1 MKASEF
7 INLMRKAI
15 REEVRV
21 VIKEEL
27 KAIKP
32 LLEQSRVT
40 KPSTVT
46 KLSSA
51 SKVQVKPT
59 PKPQRT
65 IPLVTM
71 DEGLASL
78 LNEGDGFGDT
88 EEWPDMNGGPMTSD
102 QYGMGGDFGEFG
114 MNGFTQQPQQF
125 TQQQSKP
132 MRDPLMRDYSSVMKA
147 ADQHAQ
153 GYRP

>member
-32 LLEQSRVT
+32 MLAEQS
-40 KPSTVT
+40 KVT

-51 SKVQVKPT
+51 PKVQVKPT

-71 DEGLASL
+71 DEGLSSL
-78 LNEGDGFGDT
+78 LSEGSGFEDT

-102 QYGMGGDFGEFG
+102 HFDMGDDFS
-114 MNGFTQQPQQF
+114 MNGFAQQHQPQQF
-125 TQQQSKP
+125 TQQPSKP
-132 MRDPLMRDYSSVMKA
+132 MRDPLMRDYSSIMKA

>member
-32 LLEQSRVT
+32 LLEQS
-40 KPSTVT
+40 KVT

-51 SKVQVKPT
+51 PKVQVKPT

-71 DEGLASL
+71 DDGLASL
-78 LNEGDGFGDT
+78 LNEGDSFGDT
-88 EEWPDMNGGPMTSD
+88 DEWPDMNGGPMTSD

-114 MNGFTQQPQQF
+114 MNGFTQQSQQRA
-125 TQQQSKP
+125 QQPSKP
-132 MRDPLMRDYSSVMKA
+132 MRDPLMRDYSSIMKA
-147 ADQHAQ
+147 ADNHAQ

>member
-46 KLSSA
+46 KLSTA
-51 SKVQVKPT
+51 PKVLVKPT

-65 IPLVTM
+65 TPLVTM
-71 DEGLASL
+71 DQGLASL

-102 QYGMGGDFGEFG
+102 QYGMGSDFGEFG
-114 MNGFTQQPQQF
+114 MNGFAQQPQHAHQPS
-125 TQQQSKP
+125 TP
-132 MRDPLMRDYSSVMKA
+132 MRDPLMRDYSGIMKA
-147 ADQHAQ
+147 AEQHAQ
-153 GYRP
+153 GFRP